1 MEKKTKGKFS
11 IKTKLLLMVLLP
23 SVILSVTLTYLAA
36 VNIRGGMQEE
46 ALHGLEAI
54 AFSLEEI
61 YALADGGEYT
71 MDASGNVMKGDLAV
85 SGNYAIVDEMKEFT
99 GYDFTI
105 FYGDTRVTTSLK
117 DATTGNRLV
126 GTQASEKVIQ
136 AVLNNGEEYSDTNVV
151 INNSPYYGHYV
162 PIKQGGKVIGMAFAG
177 LPQEEADAFIQKKVS
192 MIIGIS
198 VTVLAVILVISISF
212 AVAMGNAISGAE
224 KVIAEIGTGN
234 LKVSVNAK
242 AKKRNDELGAMT
254 RELEALV
261 SKLVEVIGN
270 VKQSSKVLYDSGTA
284 LEEMAVQSNNATA
297 EIGHA
302 VEDISRGAM
311 TQAEE
316 TETASAN
323 IVQMGDIIT
332 EIVASVDN
340 LGQASM
346 EMKKASDESEV
357 IIEELSISNDRT
369 TAAIEKIGEQVYT
382 TNDSVQAIRQAIELI
397 TNIAAETNLLSLNAS
412 IEAARA
418 GEHGRG
424 FAVVASQIQKL
435 AEESNTSAQE
445 IGRIIEHLL
454 KDSEQTVKV
463 MNEVNVIIME
473 QRQKL
478 EETRSKFVLVAQG
491 VESTTNEAKVIEKQ
505 TTDCDAAR
513 GKIMDVIQNLSAI
526 SEENAASTQ
535 ETNASTEELGATLEL
550 LTGSAKDLL
559 KLSTELEES
568 MQFFKM

>member
-1 MEKKTKGKFS
+1 MEKKTKSKFS
-11 IKTKLLLMVLLP
+11 IKMKLLLMVLLP
-23 SVILSVTLTYLAA
+23 SVILSASLAFLAA
-36 VNIRGGMQEE
+36 RNIRNGMQEE
-46 ALHGLEAI
+46 AIHGLNAI

-61 YALADGGEYT
+61 YSLADSGDYA
-71 MDASGNVMKGDLAV
+71 MDASGNVTKGNLAV
-85 SGNYAIVDEMKEFT
+85 SGNYAIVDEMKEQT

-117 DATTGNRLV
+117 DATGNRLV
-126 GTQASEKVIQ
+126 GTKASDVVIET
-136 AVLNNGEEYSDTNVV
+136 VLNNGEEYSDTNVV
-151 INNSPYYGHYV
+151 INNEPYYGYYV
-162 PIKQGGKVIGMAFAG
+162 PLEQGGKVIGMAFAG
-177 LPQEEADAFIQKKVS
+177 LPQEEADAFIQQKVT
-192 MIIGIS
+192 IIIS
-198 VTVLAVILVISISF
+198 ISIGVLVVISIIGLTF
-212 AVAMGNAISGAE
+212 ALSMGNAITGAE
-224 KVIAEIGTGN
+224 KVIAEVGNGN
-234 LKVSVNAK
+234 LKVAVNEK
-242 AKKRNDELGAMT
+242 AKKRKDELGAMT

-270 VKQSSKVLYDSGTA
+270 VKQSSKVLYDSGTT
-284 LEEMAVQSNNATA
+284 LEDMAVQTSNATA

-316 TETASAN
+316 TETASSN
-323 IVQMGDIIT
+323 IIQMGDIIT
-332 EIVASVDN
+332 EIVASVDT

-346 EMKKASDESEV
+346 EMKKASDESGV
-357 IIEELSISNDRT
+357 IIEELGISNDRT

-382 TNDSVQAIRQAIELI
+382 TNESVQAIRQAIELI

-435 AEESNTSAQE
+435 AEESNSSAQE

-454 KDSEQTVKV
+454 KDSEQTVQV
-463 MNEVNVIIME
+463 MGEVNVIIME

-478 EETRSKFVLVAQG
+478 EETRSKFLLVAQG
-491 VESTTNEAKVIEKQ
+491 VDSTTNEARIIEKQ
-505 TTDCDAAR
+505 TADCDVAR

-550 LTGSAKDLL
+550 LTNAAKELL
-559 KLSTELEES
+559 KLSTELEDN
-568 MQFFKM
+568 MQFFHI

>member
-1 MEKKTKGKFS
+1 MEKKTKSKFS

-23 SVILSVTLTYLAA
+23 SVILSASLTFLAA
-36 VNIRGGMQEE
+36 RNIRNGMQEE
-46 ALHGLEAI
+46 AIHGLNAI

-61 YALADGGEYT
+61 YSLADSGDYA
-71 MDASGNVMKGDLAV
+71 MDASGNVTKGNLAV
-85 SGNYAIVDEMKEFT
+85 SGNYAIVDEMKEHT

-117 DATTGNRLV
+117 DAATGNRLV
-126 GTQASEKVIQ
+126 GTKASDVVIET
-136 AVLNNGEEYSDTNVV
+136 VLNNGEEYSDTNVI
-151 INNSPYYGHYV
+151 INNTPYYGYYV
-162 PIKQGGKVIGMAFAG
+162 PIEQGGKIIGMAFAG
-177 LPQEEADAFIQKKVS
+177 LPQEEADAFIQQKVT
-192 MIIGIS
+192 IIVSIS
-198 VTVLAVILVISISF
+198 VGVLIVISIIGLTF
-212 AVAMGNAISGAE
+212 ALSMGNAITGAE
-224 KVIAEIGTGN
+224 KVIAEVGNGN
-234 LKVSVNAK
+234 LKVVVNEK

-270 VKQSSKVLYDSGTA
+270 VKQSSKVLFDSGTA

-316 TETASAN
+316 TETASAS

-346 EMKKASDESEV
+346 EMKRASDESEV
-357 IIEELSISNDRT
+357 IIEELGISNDRT

-382 TNDSVQAIRQAIELI
+382 TNNSVQAIRQAIELI

-424 FAVVASQIQKL
+424 FAVVASEIQKL
-435 AEESNTSAQE
+435 AEESNASAQE
-445 IGRIIEHLL
+445 IGRIIENLL
-454 KDSEQTVKV
+454 KDSEQTVQV
-463 MNEVNVIIME
+463 MNEVNVIINE

-550 LTGSAKDLL
+550 LTGSAKELL
-559 KLSTELEES
+559 KLSTELEDS
-568 MQFFKM
+568 MQFFHV

>member
-1 MEKKTKGKFS
+1 MDKKTKSKFS

-23 SVILSVTLTYLAA
+23 SVILSVTLTFLAA
-36 VNIRGGMQEE
+36 KNIRSGMQEE
-46 ALHGLEAI
+46 AIHGLKAI

-61 YALADGGEYT
+61 YALADPGKYT
-71 MDASGNVMKGDLAV
+71 MDNMGGVTKGNLSV
-85 SGNYAIVDEMKEFT
+85 SGNYAIVDEMKTFT

-105 FYGDTRVTTSLK
+105 FYGDTRVATSLK
-117 DATTGNRLV
+117 DVSTGNRLV
-126 GTQASEKVIQ
+126 GTKASEKVIQ
-136 AVLNNGEEYSDTNVV
+136 TVLNNGEEYSDTNVV
-151 INNSPYYGHYV
+151 INSLPYYGYYV
-162 PIKQGGKVIGMAFAG
+162 PIEQDGKVIGMAFAG
-177 LPQEEADAFIQKKVS
+177 LPQEEADAFIQQKVT

-198 VTVLAVILVISISF
+198 VAVLVIISVIGLSF
-212 AVAMGNAISGAE
+212 ALSMGNAITGAE
-224 KVIAEIGTGN
+224 KVITEVGTGN
-234 LKVSVNAK
+234 LKVIVSEK
-242 AKKRNDELGAMT
+242 AKKRNDEIGAMT

-261 SKLVEVIGN
+261 AKLLEVIGN
-270 VKQSSKVLYDSGTA
+270 VKQSSKVLYDSGTT

-332 EIVASVDN
+332 EIVASVDT
-340 LGQASM
+340 LGQASLN
-346 EMKKASDESEV
+346 MKKASDESEV
-357 IIEELSISNDRT
+357 IIGELSQSNDRT
-369 TAAIEKIGEQVYT
+369 TEAIEKIGQQVHT
-382 TNDSVQAIRQAIELI
+382 TNDSVQEIRQAIELI

-435 AEESNTSAQE
+435 AEESNSSARE
-445 IGRIIEHLL
+445 IGRIIEQLL
-454 KDSEQTVKV
+454 KDSEQTVMV
-463 MNEVNVIIME
+463 MDEVNVIINH
-473 QRQKL
+473 QRKKL
-478 EETRSKFVLVAQG
+478 EETKSKFVLLADGVA
-491 VESTTNEAKVIEKQ
+491 STTNEAKVIERQ

-535 ETNASTEELGATLEL
+535 ETNASTEELGATLEM
-550 LTGSAKDLL
+550 LTESAKELL
-559 KLSTELEES
+559 VLSAELEKS
-568 MQFFKM
+568 MEFFQV